1 MNPPRTTQWR
11 EALRRF
17 RPNGNDGTVSSRRA
31 FLSQAAHGFGSIAL
45 WNLLASDGRAERT
58 HFTPQAKNVIF
69 LFMVGAPS
77 HLDLYDPKPELT
89 RRHGQRAPDHL
100 LKGLND
106 PVVKAAPTLF
116 SSPRQFSQHGQSG
129 IEYSDYLPHIASVAD
144 DICLVRSM
152 HTHTNVHDPA
162 QLLFG
167 CGNTLFGHP
176 SMGSWIN
183 YGLGTESQN
192 LPGYIVLTSDSG
204 NGICAGSNVW
214 SNGFLPSQYRGVTFR
229 SQGDPVLNVANPPG
243 VTRADQRARLDAI
256 RSLNELRHEAT
267 GDPEINSRIAS
278 YEMAFRM
285 QAAVPELTDLS
296 GETEATKCTYGLDRE
311 ITRDFGTNCLLARR
325 MVERGVR
332 FVMLAHSNWDHHNNL
347 NVKLKK
353 DTDMV
358 DTGCAAL
365 IRDLKQRGLLDE
377 TLIIWGGEFG
387 RTPMHEVRRGFSPGR
402 EGRDHHPYAF
412 STWLAGGGIKPGTVV
427 GATDDFGYHAVKDR
441 VHVHDLHAT
450 ILHCLGID
458 HERLTFRHQGFDH
471 RLTNVHGNVIHKMLA

>member
-1 MNPPRTTQWR
+1 MNPD
-11 EALRRF
+11 AI
-17 RPNGNDGTVSSRRA
+17 NRRA
-31 FLSQAAHGFGSIAL
+31 FLDRTAHGFGSIAL
-45 WNLLASDGRAERT
+45 WSLMASEGLVAAPHDA
-58 HFTPQAKNVIF
+58 PKAKNVIF

-77 HLDLYDPKPELT
+77 HLDLYDPKPELR
-89 RRHGQRAPDHL
+89 RRHGERAPDHL

-106 PVVKAAPTLF
+106 PVVKASPTLF
-116 SSPRQFSQHGQSG
+116 ASPREFVPHGQSG
-129 IEYSDYLPHIASVAD
+129 TEISDYLPRIGSIAD
-144 DICLVRSM
+144 EICLVRSM

-183 YGLGTESQN
+183 YGLGSESTN

-229 SQGDPVLNVANPPG
+229 SQGDPVLNVTLPKG
-243 VTRADQRARLDAI
+243 VTRDDQRARLNAI
-256 RSLNELRHEAT
+256 RSLNEMRFNT
-267 GDPEINSRIAS
+267 VGDPEIHSRIAS

-285 QAAVPELTDLS
+285 QAAVPELVDLS
-296 GETEATKCTYGLDRE
+296 GESAATKAMYGLDRE
-311 ITRDFGTNCLLARR
+311 ITRDFGSNCLLARR

-332 FVMLAHSNWDHHNNL
+332 FVMLAHSNWDHHSQL

-353 DTDMV
+353 DCDMV

-365 IRDLKQRGLLDE
+365 ISDLKQRGLLDE

-387 RTPMHEVRRGFSPGR
+387 RTPMHEVRRGFTPGR

-412 STWLAGGGIKPGTVV
+412 SVWLAGGGIKAGVSV
-427 GATDDFGYHAVKDR
+427 GRTDEFGYHAVEDR

-450 ILHCLGID
+450 VLHCLGID
-458 HERLTFRHQGFDH
+458 HERLTFRHQGFDQ
-471 RLTNVHGNVIHKMLA
+471 RFTNVHGNVIDKMLA

>member
-1 MNPPRTTQWR
+1 MNLD
-11 EALRRF
+11 AL
-17 RPNGNDGTVSSRRA
+17 NRRA
-31 FLSQAAHGFGSIAL
+31 FLERTAHGFGSIAL
-45 WNLLASDGRAERT
+45 SSLIASEGLAAAPHHAPR
-58 HFTPQAKNVIF
+58 AKNVIF

-77 HLDLYDPKPELT
+77 HLDLYDPKPELR
-89 RRHGQRAPDHL
+89 RRHGERAPDDL

-106 PVVKAAPTLF
+106 PVVKASPTLF
-116 SSPRQFSQHGQSG
+116 ASPREFAPRGQCG
-129 IEYSDYLPHIASVAD
+129 TEFSDYLPGIGSVAD
-144 DICLVRSM
+144 EICLVRSM

-176 SMGSWIN
+176 SMGSWVN
-183 YGLGTESQN
+183 YGLGSESRN

-204 NGICAGSNVW
+204 HGICAGSNVW
-214 SNGFLPSQYRGVTFR
+214 SNGFLPSRYRGVTFR
-229 SQGDPVLNVANPPG
+229 GKGDPVLNVNNPKG

-256 RSLNELRHEAT
+256 RSLNEMRFEAV

-285 QAAVPELTDLS
+285 QAAVPELIDLS
-296 GETEATKCTYGLDRE
+296 GESAATRAMYGLDRE
-311 ITRDFGTNCLLARR
+311 ITRDFGSNCLLALR

-332 FVMLAHSNWDHHNNL
+332 FVMLAHSNWDHHSQL

-353 DTDMV
+353 DCDMV

-365 IRDLKQRGLLDE
+365 ITDLKRRGLLDE

-387 RTPMHEVRRGFSPGR
+387 RTPMHEVRRGFTPGR

-412 STWLAGGGIKPGTVV
+412 SLWLAGGGIKPGTVV
-427 GATDDFGYHAVKDR
+427 GRTDDFGYHAIEDR

-450 ILHCLGID
+450 LLHCLGID
-458 HERLTFRHQGFDH
+458 HERLTFRHQGFDQ
-471 RLTNVHGNVIHKMLA
+471 RFTNVHGNVIDKMLA

>member
-1 MNPPRTTQWR
+1 MNLD
-11 EALRRF
+11 AL
-17 RPNGNDGTVSSRRA
+17 NRRA
-31 FLSQAAHGFGSIAL
+31 FLERTAHGFGSIAL
-45 WNLLASDGRAERT
+45 SSLMASEGLAAAPHHAPR
-58 HFTPQAKNVIF
+58 AKNVIF

-77 HLDLYDPKPELT
+77 HLDLYDPKPGLR
-89 RRHGQRAPDHL
+89 RRHGERAPDDL

-106 PVVKAAPTLF
+106 PVVKASPTLF
-116 SSPRQFSQHGQSG
+116 ASPREFAPRGQCG
-129 IEYSDYLPHIASVAD
+129 TEFSDYLPWIGSVAD
-144 DICLVRSM
+144 EICLVRSM

-162 QLLFG
+162 QLLYG

-176 SMGSWIN
+176 SMGSWVN
-183 YGLGTESQN
+183 YGLGSESRN

-204 NGICAGSNVW
+204 HGICAGSNVW

-229 SQGDPVLNVANPPG
+229 GKGDPVLNVNNPKG

-256 RSLNELRHEAT
+256 RSLNEMRFEAV

-285 QAAVPELTDLS
+285 QAAVPELIDLS
-296 GETEATKCTYGLDRE
+296 GESAATRAMYGLDRE
-311 ITRDFGTNCLLARR
+311 ITRDFGSNCLLARR

-332 FVMLAHSNWDHHNNL
+332 FVMLAHSNWDHHSQL

-353 DTDMV
+353 DCDMV

-365 IRDLKQRGLLDE
+365 ITDLKRRGLLDE

-387 RTPMHEVRRGFSPGR
+387 RTPMHEVRRGFTPGR

-412 STWLAGGGIKPGTVV
+412 SLWLAGGGIKPGTVV
-427 GATDDFGYHAVKDR
+427 GRTDDFGYHAIEDR

-450 ILHCLGID
+450 LLHCLGID
-458 HERLTFRHQGFDH
+458 HERLTFRHQGFDQ
-471 RLTNVHGNVIHKMLA
+471 RFTNVHGNVIDKMLA

>member
-1 MNPPRTTQWR
+1 MNQ
-11 EALRRF
+11 AGHIDRR
-17 RPNGNDGTVSSRRA
+17 S
-31 FLSQAAHGFGSIAL
+31 FLSQTANGFGSIAL
-45 WNLLASDGRAERT
+45 ANLLADEALADAPARQRAPR
-58 HFTPQAKNVIF
+58 AKNVIF

-77 HLDLYDPKPELT
+77 HLDLYDPKPELSK
-89 RRHGQRAPDHL
+89 RHRQRAPDHL

-106 PVVKAAPTLF
+106 PVVKASPTLF
-116 SSPRQFSQHGQSG
+116 ASPRIFEPQGQSG
-129 IEYSDYLPHIASVAD
+129 IEISDYLPHIGSIAD
-144 DICLVRSM
+144 EICLVRSM

-176 SMGSWIN
+176 SMGSWIT
-183 YGLGTESQN
+183 YGLGSESRD
-192 LPGYIVLTSDSG
+192 LPGYIVMTSDSG
-204 NGICAGSNVW
+204 HGICAGSNVW

-229 SQGDPVLNVANPPG
+229 SQGEPVLNVVNPPG
-243 VTRADQRARLDAI
+243 VDRSEQRARIEAI
-256 RSLNELRHEAT
+256 GALNRERFRTT
-267 GDPEINSRIAS
+267 GDPEIKSRIAS

-285 QAAVPELTDLS
+285 QAAVPELVKLD
-296 GETEATKCTYGLDRE
+296 GESEATREAYGLNHE
-311 ITRDFGTNCLLARR
+311 LTRPFGTNCLLARR

-332 FVMLAHSNWDHHNNL
+332 FAMLAHSNWDHHNNL
-347 NVKLKK
+347 NVNLKK
-353 DTDMV
+353 DCDMV

-387 RTPMHEVRRGFSPGR
+387 RTPMNEVRRGFTPGR

-412 STWLAGGGIKPGTVV
+412 STWLCGGGIKSGTVV
-427 GATDDFGYHAVKDR
+427 GNTDDFGYHAIEDR

-458 HERLTFRHQGFDH
+458 HEQLTYRHQGRNH
-471 RLTNVHGNVIHKMLA
+471 RLTDVHGDVIHKMLA

>member
-1 MNPPRTTQWR
+1 MNPD
-11 EALRRF
+11 AL
-17 RPNGNDGTVSSRRA
+17 NRRA
-31 FLSQAAHGFGSIAL
+31 FLERAAHGFGSIAL
-45 WNLLASDGRAERT
+45 WNLMASEGLTAAP
-58 HFTPQAKNVIF
+58 HYAPKAKNVIF

-77 HLDLYDPKPELT
+77 HLDLYDPKPELR
-89 RRHGQRAPDHL
+89 RRHGERAPDHL

-106 PVVKAAPTLF
+106 PVVKASPTLF
-116 SSPRQFSQHGQSG
+116 ASPREFAPQGQSG
-129 IEYSDYLPHIASVAD
+129 IELSDYLPRIGSVAD
-144 DICLVRSM
+144 ELCLVRSM

-176 SMGSWIN
+176 SMGSWVN
-183 YGLGTESQN
+183 YGLGSGSKN
-192 LPGYIVLTSDSG
+192 LPGYVVLTSDSG
-204 NGICAGSNVW
+204 HGICAGSNVW

-229 SQGDPVLNVANPPG
+229 SKGDPVLNVANPKG
-243 VTRADQRARLDAI
+243 VSRDDQRARLDAI
-256 RSLNELRHEAT
+256 RSLNEMRFDAV

-285 QAAVPELTDLS
+285 QAAVPELVDLS
-296 GETEATKCTYGLDRE
+296 GESARTRTMYGLDRE
-311 ITRDFGTNCLLARR
+311 ITRDFGSNCLLARR

-332 FVMLAHSNWDHHNNL
+332 FVMLAHSNWDHHSQL

-353 DTDMV
+353 DCDMV

-387 RTPMHEVRRGFSPGR
+387 RTPMHEVRRGFTPGR

-412 STWLAGGGIKPGTVV
+412 SLWLAGGGIKPGTVV
-427 GATDDFGYHAVKDR
+427 GRTDDFGYHAIEDR

-458 HERLTFRHQGFDH
+458 HERLTFRHQGFDQ
-471 RLTNVHGNVIHKMLA
+471 RFTNVHGNVIDKMLA

>member
-1 MNPPRTTQWR
+1 MNPD
-11 EALRRF
+11 AL
-17 RPNGNDGTVSSRRA
+17 NRRA
-31 FLSQAAHGFGSIAL
+31 FLDRTAHGFGSIAL
-45 WNLLASDGRAERT
+45 WNLMASEGLTAAP
-58 HFTPQAKNVIF
+58 HYAPKAKNVIF

-77 HLDLYDPKPELT
+77 HLDLYDPKPELR
-89 RRHGQRAPDHL
+89 RRHGERAPDHL

-106 PVVKAAPTLF
+106 PVVKASPTLF
-116 SSPRQFSQHGQSG
+116 ASPREFAPQGQSG
-129 IEYSDYLPHIASVAD
+129 IELSDYLPRIGSVAD
-144 DICLVRSM
+144 ELCLVRSM

-176 SMGSWIN
+176 SMGSWVN
-183 YGLGTESQN
+183 YGLGSGSKN
-192 LPGYIVLTSDSG
+192 LPGYVVLTSDSG
-204 NGICAGSNVW
+204 HGICAGSNVW

-229 SQGDPVLNVANPPG
+229 SKGDPVLNVANPKG
-243 VTRADQRARLDAI
+243 VSRDDQRARLDAI
-256 RSLNELRHEAT
+256 RSLNEMRFDAV

-285 QAAVPELTDLS
+285 QAAVPELVDLS
-296 GETEATKCTYGLDRE
+296 GESARTRTMYGLDRE
-311 ITRDFGTNCLLARR
+311 ITRDFGSNCLLARR

-332 FVMLAHSNWDHHNNL
+332 FVMLAHSNWDHHSQL

-353 DTDMV
+353 DCDMV

-365 IRDLKQRGLLDE
+365 ITDLKQRGLLDE

-387 RTPMHEVRRGFSPGR
+387 RTPMHEVRRGFTPGR

-412 STWLAGGGIKPGTVV
+412 SLWLAGGGIKPGTVV
-427 GATDDFGYHAVKDR
+427 GRTDDFGYHAIEDR

-458 HERLTFRHQGFDH
+458 HERLTFRHQGFDQ
-471 RLTNVHGNVIHKMLA
+471 RFTNVHGNVIDKMLA